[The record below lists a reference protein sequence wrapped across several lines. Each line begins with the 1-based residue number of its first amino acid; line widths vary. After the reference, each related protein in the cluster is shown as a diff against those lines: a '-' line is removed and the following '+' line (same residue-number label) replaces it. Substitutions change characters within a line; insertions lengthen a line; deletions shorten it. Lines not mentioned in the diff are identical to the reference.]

1 MQAIEI
7 REGTKVMTVN
17 TASKVVLAY
26 KVSPATHFNAV
37 EGGVASLWEILD
49 CCEVSQDYIVN
60 ILTDAG
66 YKQDEDGKWWNQEMA
81 DAHGSDVQP

>member
-1 MQAIEI
+1 MQVIKI
-7 REGTKVMTVN
+7 REGTKVMNVN
-17 TASKVVLAY
+17 TASKVMLVY

-37 EGGVASLWEILD
+37 NGGVASLWEILD
-49 CCEVSQDYIVN
+49 CCEVSQDHIVK